1 MKKLLIPLVGVL
13 LTGCMSTETLVQQP
27 AQMNDPYYAPIMP
40 EEPSEPVV
48 ESGSLFRTQFSDD
61 IYADTKAKRVGDII
75 SVELQENTQASK
87 NAKTEFGRDQ
97 AYNLNPVVGLG
108 GNNVNIGGDSIQLGV
123 DSSNAFKGDSKS
135 DQSNSLSGTI
145 SVSVL
150 KVFANGNLLV
160 RGEKWIA
167 LNTGQEY
174 LRLTGIIRQQDISS
188 TNSIASTKIANARI
202 EYNGTGSFQN
212 GQQPGWISR
221 FFASTAWPF

>member
-1 MKKLLIPLVGVL
+1 MKKLLIPLLGVL
-13 LTGCMSTETLVQQP
+13 MTGCVSTDSIVEEQ
-27 AQMNDPYYAPIMP
+27 AQMNDPYYAPILP
-40 EEPSEPVV
+40 EEPAEDVV
-48 ESGSLFRTQFSDD
+48 QTGSLFRGQFSDN

-87 NAKTEFGRDQ
+87 NAKTEYGRDQ
-97 AYNLNPVVGLG
+97 NYDLNPIAGLG
-108 GNNVNIGGDSIQLGV
+108 GNNVNLGGDSIQLGV
-123 DSSNAFKGDSKS
+123 SSSNAFTGDSKS

-167 LNTGQEY
+167 LNTGKEY
-174 LRLTGIIRQQDISS
+174 LRLTGIIRQQDISAN
-188 TNSIASTKIANARI
+188 NSIASTKIANARI
-202 EYNGTGSFQN
+202 EYSGTGSFQN

-221 FFASTAWPF
+221 FFASTVWPF

>member
-1 MKKLLIPLVGVL
+1 MKKLLIPLLGML
-13 LTGCMSTETLVQQP
+13 MTGCVSTDSIVEEQ
-27 AQMNDPYYAPIMP
+27 AQMNDPYYAPILP
-40 EEPSEPVV
+40 EEPAEDVV
-48 ESGSLFRTQFSDD
+48 QTGSLFRGQFSDN

-87 NAKTEFGRDQ
+87 NAKTEYGRDQ
-97 AYNLNPVVGLG
+97 NYDLNPIAGLG
-108 GNNVNIGGDSIQLGV
+108 GNNVNLGGDSIQLGV
-123 DSSNAFKGDSKS
+123 SSSNAFTGDSKS

-167 LNTGQEY
+167 LNTGKEY
-174 LRLTGIIRQQDISS
+174 LRLTGIIRQQDISAN
-188 TNSIASTKIANARI
+188 NSIASTKIANARI
-202 EYNGTGSFQN
+202 EYSGTGSFQN

-221 FFASTAWPF
+221 FFASTVWPF